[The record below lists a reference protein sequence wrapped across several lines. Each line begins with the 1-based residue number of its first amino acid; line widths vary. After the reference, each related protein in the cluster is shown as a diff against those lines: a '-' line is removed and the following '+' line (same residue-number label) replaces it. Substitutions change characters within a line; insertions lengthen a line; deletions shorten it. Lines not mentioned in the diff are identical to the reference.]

1 MTGPDARDEDR
12 ILKILDTLG
21 GQGRTLAVAESCT
34 GGGLGAALTAVPG
47 SSAVFVGGVIA
58 YANSVKVEL
67 LGVSV
72 SVLETMGAV
81 SSETAA
87 AMATG
92 VRRATGADWGVSTT
106 GIAGPAGGDPSRPVG
121 TVWISVSG
129 PAEESTRCERH
140 LFTGDRE
147 SIRSSSVRAAL
158 ELLSRMIGEPDA

>member
-92 VRRATGADWGVSTT
+92 VRRATGADWGVATT

-129 PAEESTRCERH
+129 PAEESTCCERH

-158 ELLSRMIGEPDA
+158 ELLSRMIGAPDV